1 MIKLVKTPSFLHQ
14 LFPDLLWRFSTNEK
28 VLYLTFDD
36 GPHPLLTPWV
46 LNCLKQ
52 FQAKATFFCVGNNVE
67 KYPDVY
73 EQIISEG
80 HHVGN
85 HTHNHLRGWTTTS
98 EKYVD
103 NVHQCQK
110 LVNSTLFRPPY
121 GRITP
126 KQIRQLKRTYK
137 IVMWDVLSW
146 DFSQQTPPE
155 KCLNNVIDHSKS
167 GSIIVF
173 HDNKNAEENMKH
185 ALPLILSHFSKLGYC
200 FEVIPY

>member
-1 MIKLVKTPSFLHQ
+1 MIKLVKTPSFLRQ
-14 LFPDLLWRFSTNEK
+14 LFPDLLWRFSTNKK

-36 GPHPLLTPWV
+36 GPHPSLTPWV
-46 LNCLKQ
+46 LGCLKQ
-52 FQAKATFFCVGNNVE
+52 FHAKATFFFVGHNVE
-67 KYPDVY
+67 KHLDLYQQVL
-73 EQIISEG
+73 EEG

-85 HTHNHLRGWTTTS
+85 HTHNHLRGWTTNNK
-98 EKYVD
+98 KYIA
-103 NVHQCQK
+103 NVAQCQK

-126 KQIRQLKRTYK
+126 KQIRQLKRTYT

-146 DFSQQTPPE
+146 DFRQKTAPE
-155 KCLNNVIDHSKS
+155 KCVRNVIKHSRP

-173 HDNKNAEENMKH
+173 HDNKNAGENIKH
-185 ALPLILSHFSKLGYC
+185 SLPLILSHFSKLGYR